1 MRLKN
6 SINENFYTTIEI
18 RYPIIENDIATV
30 DENQHSRRH
39 RVNRGTYYMRKSK
52 NAGCLNKAVRII
64 SIKGFI

>member
-6 SINENFYTTIEI
+6 SINENFYTIIEI
-18 RYPIIENDIATV
+18 RYPIIENYTAMYMKTTPKMAPLILRY
-30 DENQHSRRH
+30 EQH
-39 RVNRGTYYMRKSK
+39 RKSK

>member
-6 SINENFYTTIEI
+6 SINEIFYTIIEI
-18 RYPIIENDIATV
+18 RYPIIENYTV
-30 DENQHSRRH
+30 MYMKTTPKMAPLILRYEQH
-39 RVNRGTYYMRKSK
+39 RKSK